1 MPAAVTPQPIPLP
14 PPPSV
19 EPVADEPVRT
29 FSDLPTVK
37 RGPKRKVGSRNHTI
51 AVHMPHDLV
60 ERLEA
65 LKAANPNA
73 NIGAWLRNL
82 MVADLK
88 RRGF

>member
-1 MPAAVTPQPIPLP
+1 
-14 PPPSV
+14 
-19 EPVADEPVRT
+19 
-29 FSDLPTVK
+29 
-37 RGPKRKVGSRNHTI
+37 
-51 AVHMPHDLV
+51 MPHDLV